1 MIPLRLTLRCSVA
14 AHTPTNDKDKI
25 AVLVTQAAGK
35 EIAPS
40 SLTSMAS
47 LSQPLGEPL
56 PQTATPAPVAF
67 ILLAVTP
74 LAHPLAQAAPHLLS
88 ISQKVDNEIP

>member
-1 MIPLRLTLRCSVA
+1 
-14 AHTPTNDKDKI
+14 
-25 AVLVTQAAGK
+25 
-35 EIAPS
+35 
-40 SLTSMAS
+40 MAS